1 MNMKNNTVPEKV
13 KIINKNSGEESN
25 IISLY
30 DTVEQAEPQNEIIS
44 IKGLKKS
51 FDKNLILKGINVSFS
66 KGTIAAV
73 MGPNGSGKTTLLKCV
88 LGLVRPEAG
97 EITVNNINIKNNCE
111 YRKFIGYMP
120 QTPRFPENLKVKE
133 LIDMLKDVN
142 GNECDYDEELLIKLN
157 LQAIYNKP
165 IGTLSAGTKQ
175 RVSGSLSFLFNR
187 EIIILDEPTA
197 GLDPVSCEIMKEKI
211 IKEKENGKLIIITS
225 HIVSEVEALAD
236 RIVFLLE
243 GNVHVNSTVDE
254 LKDRTDES
262 NLNKAIAK
270 IMVNHGS

>member
-1 MNMKNNTVPEKV
+1 MNNNTLPEKIENEY
-13 KIINKNSGEESN
+13 KGEVSN

-30 DTVEQAEPQNEIIS
+30 NSPEPGSELQNKMIS

-51 FDKNLILKGINVSFS
+51 FDKNLVLKGIDLSFS

-88 LGLVRPEAG
+88 LGLVKPDAG

-111 YRKFIGYMP
+111 YRRFIGYMP

-133 LIDMLKDVN
+133 LIDMLKDVS
-142 GNECDYDEELLIKLN
+142 GNNCKYDEELLLRLN

-197 GLDPVSCEIMKEKI
+197 GLDPVSSEIMKEKI
-211 IKEKENGKLIIITS
+211 LKEKENGKLIIITS
-225 HIVSEVEALAD
+225 HIVSEVESLSD

-254 LKDRTDES
+254 LKDRTGET

-270 IMVNHGS
+270 IMVDYGS

>member
-1 MNMKNNTVPEKV
+1 M
-13 KIINKNSGEESN
+13 
-25 IISLY
+25 
-30 DTVEQAEPQNEIIS
+30 IS